1 MVREMIWNRFGFL
14 WVVFIASVSPLIGQ
28 DDTSFSLLN
37 EPNSPEGE
45 AVQNAF
51 KTSKVVNLQS
61 IEMIDA
67 GVFDFKMSH
76 RFGAVNSGA
85 VNAFGL
91 DVATIRLG
99 GEYGVN
105 QRMMV
110 GLGRYNVKSEK
121 GVDAYVKYK
130 LMSQTTDNKNPL
142 SVLLLGAVDYK
153 NTRYLFDNARILG
166 PVETANAKD
175 PSRYWQLSMPQRMAY
190 VGQIIIGRKQN
201 DKFSWQISPTI
212 VYYGTATTLSQ
223 AKKDHWVGFDSST
236 AIKTGEQGGS
246 AMMVNSGVSQLQ
258 MALGLGM
265 RYKITTRTS
274 LNVEYIPVLTGRG
287 DFRNSF
293 SIGFDI
299 ETGGHVFQI
308 DFTNSIGLNESLF
321 ISRNTTQWNT
331 AGVRLGFNLHRVFT
345 VVDPSHFSK

>member
-1 MVREMIWNRFGFL
+1 MVSGIIWNRIGLLFGVL
-14 WVVFIASVSPLIGQ
+14 CLTSMPLLGQ
-28 DDTSFSLLN
+28 DDTSFSLLD
-37 EPNSPEGE
+37 EPVAPMGQE
-45 AVQNAF
+45 VQNAF
-51 KTSKVVNLQS
+51 KTTKVVNLQS

-99 GEYGVN
+99 GEYGLN
-105 QRMMV
+105 QRMML

-130 LMSQTTDNKNPL
+130 LMSQTSDNKHLL

-153 NTRYLFDNARILG
+153 NTRYLFDNARPLG
-166 PVETANAKD
+166 TGETLNAKD
-175 PSRYWQLSMPQRMAY
+175 PSRYWQLSLPQRMAY
-190 VGQIIIGRKQN
+190 VGQVIIGRKQN
-201 DKFSWQISPTI
+201 DKFSWQISPTF

-223 AKKDHWVGFDSST
+223 AKIDHWVGFDSVTS
-236 AIKTGEQGGS
+236 IKTGEQGGS

-258 MALGLGM
+258 IALGMGM

-299 ETGGHVFQI
+299 ETGGHVFQL

-345 VVDPSHFSK
+345 VVDPSHFK